1 MSEKVRK
8 KQESI
13 VLLQEEKEHLYTDNM
28 RLQEEIKHMAADKQ
42 RELADQKE
50 TLGASVEE
58 KMREIDS
65 LKLFSN
71 SRIKELEDIISSLN
85 REVRSCMVTKSEVT
99 NSLIRNACLKPILV
113 DALNNSAEY
122 FSPVDDLVTDTNSS
136 SCFLLKKC
144 VVPALR

>member
-1 MSEKVRK
+1 MGKRIPTWFCFCSVNSKCLFSLQLSEKVRK

-28 RLQEEIKHMAADKQ
+28 RLQEEIKQMAADKQ

-50 TLGASVEE
+50 TFSASVEE

-85 REVRSCMVTKSEVT
+85 REVRSCMVTKCEVT
-99 NSLIRNACLKPILV
+99 NSLIRNAYLKTAV
-113 DALNNSAEY
+113 SRRA
-122 FSPVDDLVTDTNSS
+122 
-136 SCFLLKKC
+136 
-144 VVPALR
+144 